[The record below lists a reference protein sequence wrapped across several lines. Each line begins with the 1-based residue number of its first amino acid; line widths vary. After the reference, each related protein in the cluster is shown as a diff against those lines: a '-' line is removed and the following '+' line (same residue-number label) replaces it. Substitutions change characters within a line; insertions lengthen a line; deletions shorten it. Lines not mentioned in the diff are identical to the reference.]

1 MIDRSTEQN
10 KNTVDFPS
18 AWLDTVDESRPDI
31 SALLK
36 TASGTELG
44 LEYIPYSA
52 SLQSHVAD
60 WRLDEQIFNGENF
73 SPELGFP
80 FGISR
85 NFDSSLFFNLA
96 RPTFVHSHVQN
107 FPDSSLIS
115 SLSTLNLTY

>member
-44 LEYIPYSA
+44 FGVYPVFCVFAKPCRRLEA
-52 SLQSHVAD
+52 
-60 WRLDEQIFNGENF
+60 
-73 SPELGFP
+73 
-80 FGISR
+80 
-85 NFDSSLFFNLA
+85 
-96 RPTFVHSHVQN
+96 
-107 FPDSSLIS
+107 
-115 SLSTLNLTY
+115 